1 MLALRG
7 SGTKCHHQIA
17 NCKSDRFLLNIDF
30 EFASLPLPLNT
41 IKWLQIFFASLWTSA
56 WWQWKQF
63 VYHDYFLIWQ
73 LFPRPICAKKTIAW
87 KPYLGTRCTLIKH
100 IHCELLAIFFSLAC
114 QTWWNMWRL
123 SKLWGLT
130 KGFKMDIIGKV
141 VYIVKNCQHY
151 AITF

>member
-41 IKWLQIFFASLWTSA
+41 IKWLQISLNLWLMAVETICLP
-56 WWQWKQF
+56 W
-63 VYHDYFLIWQ
+63 
-73 LFPRPICAKKTIAW
+73 LFSHLATLSKANMRKNTIAW
-87 KPYLGTRCTLIKH
+87 KPYLGTKCTLIKH
-100 IHCELLAIFFSLAC
+100 IHCELFAIFFSLAC

-130 KGFKMDIIGKV
+130 KGFKLDIMEKV
-141 VYIVKNCQHY
+141 VHIVKICHH
-151 AITF
+151 IGIPC